1 MKVTTTQP
9 VMIDGEHIEPG
20 KVLNLSENDA
30 MSLVSAGRGT
40 INPEKSAEAVKAA
53 KAAETAK

>member
-9 VMIDGEHIEPG
+9 VMIEGEHIEAG
-20 KVLNLSENDA
+20 QVLELSENDA

-53 KAAETAK
+53 KAANAA

>member
-9 VMIDGEHIEPG
+9 VMIEGKHIEAG
-20 KVLNLSENDA
+20 QVLELSENDA

-40 INPEKSAEAVKAA
+40 IDQEKSAEAIKAA
-53 KAAETAK
+53 NPKKAA

>member
-9 VMIDGEHIEPG
+9 VMIEGEHIEAG
-20 KVLNLSENDA
+20 QVLELSENDA

-53 KAAETAK
+53 KAAKAA

>member
-9 VMIDGEHIEPG
+9 VMIEGEHIEAG
-20 KVLNLSENDA
+20 QVLELSENDA

-40 INPEKSAEAVKAA
+40 ITPEKSAEAVKAA
-53 KAAETAK
+53 KAA